1 MSFVRQKK
9 RGELR
14 SGGENGRSCVVT
26 RSWLDLLW
34 DLYYLVLICY
44 LEIYISLRKARILEK
59 INTKV
64 GDFVV
69 LKLLLCLNE

>member
-1 MSFVRQKK
+1 M
-9 RGELR
+9 R